1 MLEFLNLLATAT
13 LPIFAIS
20 AVGFWMARA
29 GRVSHRDAEG
39 VNVFALRVAVPALV
53 FRLLAEADFGAY
65 EWSVL
70 GAYLAAE
77 ITVYALTFAL
87 CRFVLGVET
96 REALM
101 LGMCAIFVNGVF
113 FVLPIASL
121 LYGAEA
127 EQVITG
133 IVVIDSTLIFGG
145 SIFLMDLLG
154 REGAGLGRI
163 VGRFSANPMILA
175 MAAGV
180 GVNLAGLTLPQ
191 GLATYIGFVGDAA
204 APAALF
210 ALGVILA
217 KAQLAEGRRV
227 VPIVIGMK
235 MLIHP
240 LATFLLLG
248 ALTIGGTWSATALL
262 FTAGPAG
269 AMPFVIALSYGIRT
283 ERIALVV
290 VVTTLISLIALP
302 GVAMFGG

>member
-1 MLEFLNLLATAT
+1 MLEFLHLLATAT

-20 AVGFWMARA
+20 AVGFWMART
-29 GRVSHRDAEG
+29 GRVDQCDAEG

-53 FRLLAEADFGAY
+53 FRLLAEADFAVYDWG
-65 EWSVL
+65 VL

-77 ITVYALTFAL
+77 IAVYALTFAL

-145 SIFLMDLLG
+145 SILLMDLLG
-154 REGAGLGRI
+154 REGAGMGRI
-163 VGRFSANPMILA
+163 VVRFAANPMILG

-180 GVNLAGLTLPQ
+180 GVSLTGLTLPQ
-191 GLATYIGFVGDAA
+191 GVLTYVGFVGDAA

-217 KAQLAEGRRV
+217 KAKLAEGRRV

-240 LATFLLLG
+240 LVTFLLLG
-248 ALTIGGTWSATALL
+248 ALTVGGAWSATALL

-290 VVTTLISLIALP
+290 IVTTLISLITLP
-302 GVAMFGG
+302 GVALLGG